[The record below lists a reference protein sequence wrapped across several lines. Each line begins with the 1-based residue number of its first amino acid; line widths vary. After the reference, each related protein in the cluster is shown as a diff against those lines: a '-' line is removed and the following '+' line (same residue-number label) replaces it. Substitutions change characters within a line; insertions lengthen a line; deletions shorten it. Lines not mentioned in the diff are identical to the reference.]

1 MSALEN
7 IWLRYISVHDCE
19 GEAAKK
25 LCKEGRDHEDHE
37 AGAYQSNLNL
47 RVLLRAAQG

>member
-1 MSALEN
+1 M
-7 IWLRYISVHDCE
+7 HDCE

-47 RVLLRAAQG
+47 RVLPRAAQSCLQIGLRFKT